1 MNPGLESIA
10 AQDRVAV
17 LLAHPLR
24 LRILAGAREPAS
36 ATQIAL
42 RLKLPR
48 QKVNYHVREL
58 ARARFLRRAGQAR
71 KRNMIEQRWVA
82 TATSYALSPELLGD
96 LQANPAAIADA
107 FSAQYLLALASRS
120 QAEVTRAAAAAAA
133 QGKRLST
140 LAIDCEFRFESAVQR
155 AAFARA
161 LTESVTALIER
172 HTSPAARE
180 GRPYRLIVGCHP
192 IPPKED

>member
-120 QAEVTRAAAAAAA
+120 QAEVTRAVAAAAA

-172 HTSPAARE
+172 HTSPASRE

>member
-1 MNPGLESIA
+1 MNAGLESIA

-36 ATQIAL
+36 ATQIAQ

-82 TATSYALSPELLGD
+82 TAAFYALSPELLGD

-120 QAEVTRAAAAAAA
+120 QAEVTRAAASAAA

-172 HTSPAARE
+172 HTSPASRE
-180 GRPYRLIVGCHP
+180 GRPYRLIIGCHP

>member
-1 MNPGLESIA
+1 MNPGVESIA

-36 ATQIAL
+36 ATQIAQ

-82 TATSYALSPELLGD
+82 TANSYALSPELLGD
-96 LQANPAAIADA
+96 LQANPATITDA

-120 QAEVTRAAAAAAA
+120 QAEITRAATAAAA

-172 HTSPAARE
+172 HTSPASGE

-192 IPPKED
+192 IPPKEV